1 LIAAQLG
8 ALIFIRSL
16 EHLKLRGEHPMR
28 RTPTLPMIL
37 LAIALP
43 TGLAFAQEKQHVSY
57 KTTAETSKYTQQLNL
72 NAADIPNHVVRAFE
86 LHRVPTNPPVI
97 GGVKLVEDT
106 NWGLTDLV
114 DGNGSATVYSVYA
127 MENGDK
133 FFARANLVIENSG
146 GKLTATQVGGITGG
160 TGKLAGIQG
169 STLVVTHFDIHSGF
183 NEAQTDIEYAIK

>member
-1 LIAAQLG
+1 
-8 ALIFIRSL
+8 
-16 EHLKLRGEHPMR
+16 MR
-28 RTPTLPMIL
+28 RTSAFPVIL

-43 TGLAFAQEKQHVSY
+43 TSLAFAQEKQQASY

-86 LHRVPTNPPVI
+86 LHRVPVNPPVI
-97 GGVKLVEDT
+97 GGAKLVEDT
-106 NWGLTDLV
+106 TWGITDLV
-114 DGNGSATVYSVYA
+114 DGNGSATAYTVYA

-146 GKLTATQVGGITGG
+146 GKLTATQVGRITGG

-169 STLVVTHFDIHSGF
+169 STRVVTHFDIHSGF
-183 NEAQTDIEYAIK
+183 NEGQTDIAYSIGK

>member
-1 LIAAQLG
+1 
-8 ALIFIRSL
+8 
-16 EHLKLRGEHPMR
+16 MR

-57 KTTAETSKYTQQLNL
+57 RTTAETSKYTQQLNL

-86 LHRVPTNPPVI
+86 LHRVPANPPVI

-114 DGNGSATVYSVYA
+114 DGNGSATVYSAYA

-146 GKLTATQVGGITGG
+146 GKLTATQVGRITGG

-169 STLVVTHFDIHSGF
+169 STRVVTHFDIHSGF
-183 NEAQTDIEYAIK
+183 NEAQTDIEYSIGK